1 MTKAN
6 PKTATKN
13 RFSGI
18 VDANRAREAE
28 TSPESETPNSSENST
43 KRRGKSSHPEF
54 LQVSAYLRK
63 DTHKTAR
70 KLLMDDEQRRDLS
83 DLMEQ
88 LLQEW
93 ISTQS

>member
-1 MTKAN
+1 MNKPTA
-6 PKTATKN
+6 KTATKN

-18 VDANRAREAE
+18 VDATRARE
-28 TSPESETPNSSENST
+28 TPPEPKAPYASESNT
-43 KRRGKSSHPEF
+43 KRKGKSSNPEF

-63 DTHKTAR
+63 ETHKTAR
-70 KLLMDDEQRRDLS
+70 KLLMDDDQGRDLS

-93 ISTQS
+93 ISAQS